1 MRLEKSEQSTDL
13 DKRLEILITDVT
25 KAFYLSICRGLFE
38 KDKLLYSFLN
48 ASSILRREGHIN
60 VDEWNFFLRGSPT
73 DFSKL
78 ENSIDYIDN
87 ATFYKLNGLEEC
99 HSNFKDLIRSFED
112 SADRIS
118 WKTIMSS
125 DEPHLIPMP
134 AIFEDRLTP
143 FQKCM
148 LLKIL
153 RDTKLIYAVKNFVKA
168 ELGAKFIESPP
179 FDLEGCLADS

>member
-1 MRLEKSEQSTDL
+1 MT
-13 DKRLEILITDVT
+13 
-25 KAFYLSICRGLFE
+25 
-38 KDKLLYSFLN
+38 
-48 ASSILRREGHIN
+48 
-60 VDEWNFFLRGSPT
+60 
-73 DFSKL
+73 
-78 ENSIDYIDN
+78 
-87 ATFYKLNGLEEC
+87 
-99 HSNFKDLIRSFED
+99 
-112 SADRIS
+112 
-118 WKTIMSS
+118 S

-153 RDTKLIYAVKNFVKA
+153 RDTKMIYAVKNFVKA